1 MHVGDLVRF
10 TPEASITDALMAR
23 PVGIV
28 VQVGVVH
35 PNDWDT
41 GLQMITARFVGI
53 DTPFSL
59 QAKDFEVVNEDW

>member
-1 MHVGDLVRF
+1 MKIGDLVRF
-10 TPEASITDALMAR
+10 TPEASIADALMAR

-59 QAKDFEVVNEDW
+59 QAKDFEVVSEYR